1 MTSIKTWPEIAA
13 ILRPLAKRERGSQK
27 RAALRTGVKEYEISR
42 FLSGEATP
50 DPVVGA
56 KLVQLFG
63 LDFGELTGIGPVGT
77 AQAVSARVDD
87 GSLRELN
94 GVGAPLVAIDV
105 AAGEGALTEVDDD
118 RLYFFGE
125 SFMRK
130 HGWTDKAKDRFCCI
144 KLGSAAVAESMEPTI
159 RHGSL
164 LLLDRRPTWERLRT
178 KPREIYLVRMPGE
191 KEAVKRCTLD
201 DGQII
206 IESDNPAPR
215 YHPKAVPVTGENW
228 RDFVRGRVLWWSM
241 EA

>member
-1 MTSIKTWPEIAA
+1 MASARTWPEIAA
-13 ILRPLAKRERGSQK
+13 VLRPLAKAERGSQK
-27 RAALRTGVKEYEISR
+27 RASLRTGTDEYEISR
-42 FLSGEATP
+42 FLAGKAIP
-50 DPVVGA
+50 DPVVGFQ
-56 KLVQLFG
+56 LVEMFG
-63 LDFGELTGIGPVGT
+63 LDWGSVTGLGPPGSAQPVT
-77 AQAVSARVDD
+77 AQVSGD
-87 GSLRELN
+87 GRRELR

-125 SFMRK
+125 RFMK
-130 HGWTDKAKDRFCCI
+130 GHGWTERSKDRFCCI

-164 LLLDRRPTWERLRT
+164 LLVDRRPTWERLRA

-206 IESDNPAPR
+206 VESDNPAPK
-215 YHPKAVPVTGENW
+215 YHPRAFSVAGESW
-228 RDFVRGRVLWWSM
+228 REYVRGRVLWWSM
-241 EA
+241 DA

>member
-1 MTSIKTWPEIAA
+1 VTSAKNWPEIAA
-13 ILRPLAKRERGSQK
+13 LLRPLAKKERGSQK

-56 KLVQLFG
+56 QLVHLFG
-63 LDFGELTGIGPVGT
+63 LDFSELSGMGPAGT
-77 AQAVSARVDD
+77 AQVVSARSGD
-87 GSLRELN
+87 GTPRELH

-130 HGWTDKAKDRFCCI
+130 HGWTDRAKDRFCCV
-144 KLGSAAVAESMEPTI
+144 KLGSAAMAESMEPTI

-164 LLLDRRPTWERLRT
+164 LLVDRRPGWDRLRT
-178 KPREIYLVRMPGE
+178 RPREIYLVRMPGE
-191 KEAVKRCTLD
+191 KEAVKRCTLE
-201 DGQII
+201 GEQII
-206 IESDNPAPR
+206 IESDNPAPK
-215 YHPKAVPVTGENW
+215 YHPRAFSVTGESW